1 MLRLKPQFTNQWMT
15 SRFHLLSTV
24 SVLHSI
30 STQLEVV
37 GSPIWCYLA
46 SVIYKLLP
54 NKILKGAKH

>member
-30 STQLEVV
+30 STQLEDSRFSYLVLLSKCDLQV
-37 GSPIWCYLA
+37 ITKYNSEGS
-46 SVIYKLLP
+46 
-54 NKILKGAKH
+54 